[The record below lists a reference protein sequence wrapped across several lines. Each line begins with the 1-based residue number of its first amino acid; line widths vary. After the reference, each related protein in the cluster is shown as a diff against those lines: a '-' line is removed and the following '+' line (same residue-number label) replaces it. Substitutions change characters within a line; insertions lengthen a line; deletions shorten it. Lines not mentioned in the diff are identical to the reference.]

1 MAKRTAEKAI
11 ADRAFE
17 QARQE
22 MVEAVAK
29 FVEAK
34 LAGGRHFAQVEGE
47 LYQLV
52 LGAMRQEVLGASGKD
67 DPAQATDRRA
77 TGALDRGTGETAKKP
92 RQRSRAPRQPAQFTK
107 RQGQY
112 LAFIH
117 GYTQLHGCSP
127 AQADIQRHFKV
138 SPPSVHQMVL
148 TLERRGLLRR
158 IPGQARSLEV
168 LVASEELPPL
178 R

>member
-1 MAKRTAEKAI
+1 MPKRAAEEPD
-11 ADRAFE
+11 ADREFE
-17 QARQE
+17 QARRKF
-22 MVEAVAK
+22 VEAVAK
-29 FVEAK
+29 FVKAE
-34 LAGGRHFAQVEGE
+34 LAGGSHFAQVEGE
-47 LYQLV
+47 LHQLV
-52 LGAMRQEVLGASGKD
+52 LGAMRQEMQWVSGKD
-67 DPAQATDRRA
+67 DPALAGDRRV
-77 TGALDRGTGETAKKP
+77 TGALARGNGETAKKP
-92 RQRSRAPRQPAQFTK
+92 RQHRRARRQPARFSE

-117 GYTQLHGCSP
+117 GYAKLHGCSP

-168 LVASEELPPL
+168 LVPSEELPAL
-178 R
+178 G

>member
-1 MAKRTAEKAI
+1 MA
-11 ADRAFE
+11 
-17 QARQE
+17 
-22 MVEAVAK
+22 EAVAK
-29 FVEAK
+29 FVEAEF
-34 LAGGRHFAQVEGE
+34 AGGRHFAQVEGE
-47 LYQLV
+47 LYRLV
-52 LGAMRQEVLGASGKD
+52 MGAMRQEALAASGKD
-67 DPAQATDRRA
+67 APARASDRRA
-77 TGALDRGTGETAKKP
+77 TGALDRGTSETAKRP
-92 RQRSRAPRQPAQFTK
+92 RQRSRTPRQPPGFTE

-117 GYTQLHGCSP
+117 GYTRLHGCSP